1 MAVSDPVADF
11 LTRIRNAIKAQHRYV
26 DVNWSKMKQTLA
38 EILKNQGFIENYLV
52 KVDNNGQRGII
63 RLFLK
68 YTSGRRPVIQG
79 LKRVSKP
86 GLRKYVG
93 HQDIPRFYGNMGLSI
108 ISTSQGVMPGAEASQ
123 RKIGGELLC
132 LIW

>member
-11 LTRIRNAIKAQHRYV
+11 LTRIRNATAAYHRYV
-26 DVNWSKMKQTLA
+26 DINWSKMKQTLA

-52 KVDNNGQRGII
+52 KVDENQRGTI

-68 YTSGRRPVIQG
+68 YTNGRYPVIKG
-79 LKRVSKP
+79 LKRISKP

-93 HQDIPRFYGNMGLSI
+93 HHDIPRFYGNMGLSI
-108 ISTSQGVMPGAEASQ
+108 VSTSQGVMAGKEATQ
-123 RKIGGELLC
+123 RGIGGELLC

>member
-1 MAVSDPVADF
+1 MAVNDPLADF
-11 LTRIRNAIKAQHRYV
+11 LTRIRNATKAQHRYV
-26 DVNWSKMKQTLA
+26 DVDWSKMKQNLA
-38 EILKNQGFIENYLV
+38 EILKSQGFIENYLV
-52 KVDNNGQRGII
+52 KVDERQRGTI

-68 YTSGRRPVIQG
+68 YINGRRPVIQG

-108 ISTSQGVMPGAEASQ
+108 VSTSQGVMPGIEAIK
-123 RKIGGELLC
+123 RGIGGELLC
-132 LIW
+132 LVW

>member
-11 LTRIRNAIKAQHRYV
+11 LTRIRNSIKAQHRYV
-26 DVNWSKMKQTLA
+26 DVDWSKMKQTLA

-52 KVDNNGQRGII
+52 KLDDGHQRGTI
-63 RLFLK
+63 RMFLK
-68 YTSGRRPVIQG
+68 YTSGRHPVIQG
-79 LKRVSKP
+79 LKRISKP

-93 HQDIPRFYGNMGLSI
+93 HQDIPRFFGNMGLSI
-108 ISTSQGVMPGAEASQ
+108 VSTSQGVMPGKEAKE
-123 RKIGGELLC
+123 RGIGGELLC

>member
-26 DVNWSKMKQTLA
+26 DVDWSKMKQTLA

-52 KVDNNGQRGII
+52 KVDDKKRGTI
-63 RLFLK
+63 RMFLK
-68 YTSGRRPVIQG
+68 YVSGRRPVIQG
-79 LKRVSKP
+79 LKRISKP

-93 HQDIPRFYGNMGLSI
+93 HEDIPRFYGNMGLSI
-108 ISTSQGVMPGAEASQ
+108 VSTSQGVMPGKEAKE

>member
-26 DVNWSKMKQTLA
+26 DIDWSKMKQNLA
-38 EILKNQGFIENYLV
+38 EILKAQGFIENYLV
-52 KVDNNGQRGII
+52 KVDDGKRGMI

-68 YTSGRRPVIQG
+68 YASGRRPVIQG
-79 LKRVSKP
+79 LKRISKP

-108 ISTSQGVMPGAEASQ
+108 VSTSQGVMPGNEA
-123 RKIGGELLC
+123 KEKGIGGELLC

>member
-26 DVNWSKMKQTLA
+26 DIDWSKMKQNLA
-38 EILKNQGFIENYLV
+38 EILKAQGFIENYLV
-52 KVDNNGQRGII
+52 KVDDKKRGMI

-68 YTSGRRPVIQG
+68 YASGRRPVIQG
-79 LKRVSKP
+79 LKRISKP

-93 HQDIPRFYGNMGLSI
+93 HQEIPRFYGNMGLSI
-108 ISTSQGVMPGAEASQ
+108 VSTSQGVMPGNEA
-123 RKIGGELLC
+123 KEKGIGGELLC